1 MNVLVTGGTGFIG
14 SALCRRLLED
24 KHDVTVLTRHPD
36 TIKASLKSIVELEQ
50 LKDEL
55 VFNSVINL
63 AGEPIANKRWSDKQK
78 QRIVN
83 SRLETTQKLISYFKT
98 REHKPKLFISG
109 SAIGYYGIDESNDS
123 FDESASGDD
132 SFSSQLCQQW
142 EAAALQAQALGIRT
156 CLLRTGIVLGE
167 GGGALSKMLLAFR
180 MGLGGRMGQGK
191 HWMSWIHLDDL
202 VGVILHC
209 SHHTNLHGAINGTS
223 PNPVTNKTFTKT
235 LGKVLERP
243 AILPMPGLLLK
254 LLMGQMARELLLAG
268 KKILPVKA
276 LNAGYHFKHEEL
288 ESALLNAV

>member
-1 MNVLVTGGTGFIG
+1 
-14 SALCRRLLED
+14 
-24 KHDVTVLTRHPD
+24 
-36 TIKASLKSIVELEQ
+36 
-50 LKDEL
+50 
-55 VFNSVINL
+55 
-63 AGEPIANKRWSDKQK
+63 
-78 QRIVN
+78 
-83 SRLETTQKLISYFKT
+83 
-98 REHKPKLFISG
+98 
-109 SAIGYYGIDESNDS
+109 
-123 FDESASGDD
+123 
-132 SFSSQLCQQW
+132 
-142 EAAALQAQALGIRT
+142 
-156 CLLRTGIVLGE
+156 
-167 GGGALSKMLLAFR
+167 

-209 SHHTNLHGAINGTS
+209 THHTNLHGAINGTS

-276 LNAGYHFKHEEL
+276 LSAGYHFKHEEL